1 MLDEEEVL
9 QRIEDIQEFTS
20 KLNDHI
26 ETTFRIDNKTLKQW
40 KSELK
45 IKFPEDINFHTIIEL
60 SKDIA
65 KKFQIASYY
74 RDRQTV
80 YSNVLEQTKT
90 EKYNK
95 AYQTAQDSSRKD
107 FGKNLA
113 ADSCKIAA
121 SIEIQD
127 LENVINTQRVVKE
140 FWIKTCDTLSEM
152 RKHVEIISYA
162 LSADSRIQRD
172 VVVTNYKGESR

>member
-1 MLDEEEVL
+1 MVDEEEV
-9 QRIEDIQEFTS
+9 QKRIEEVKEFTDRV
-20 KLNDHI
+20 NEHI
-26 ETTFRIDNKTLKQW
+26 ENTFIIDGKTLKEW
-40 KSELK
+40 KTALK
-45 IKFPEDINFHTIIEL
+45 VTFPEDINFHTVIEL
-60 SKDIA
+60 SKTIA

-74 RDRQTV
+74 RDRQMV

-95 AYQTAQDSSRKD
+95 AYQVAQDTSRKEY
-107 FGKNLA
+107 GKNLA

-127 LENVINTQRVVKE
+127 LENVINAQKVIKE
-140 FWIKTCDTLSEM
+140 FWIKSCDTLTEL
-152 RKHVEIISYA
+152 RKHIEIISYA

-172 VVVTNYKGESR
+172 LVVTNYSKD